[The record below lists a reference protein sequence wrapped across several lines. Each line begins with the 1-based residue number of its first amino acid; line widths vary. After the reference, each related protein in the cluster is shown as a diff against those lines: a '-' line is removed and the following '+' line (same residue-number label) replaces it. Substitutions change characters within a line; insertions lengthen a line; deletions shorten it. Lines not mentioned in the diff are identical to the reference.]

1 MGKSRVD
8 AGGPDTYLTTK
19 RRPRR
24 LPTSHQGVGDRNM
37 AEETEALQEQ
47 SLKIKNLDAVYD
59 IPVQVSMVL
68 GKVRIPISKLMN
80 LKEGAVVELDNKVG
94 EPIEIYVNR
103 KLVARGDLIVSDGR
117 LGVTLTEI
125 TRSNLGKP

>member
-1 MGKSRVD
+1 
-8 AGGPDTYLTTK
+8 
-19 RRPRR
+19 
-24 LPTSHQGVGDRNM
+24 M
-37 AEETEALQEQ
+37 AEDKETLREQ
-47 SLKIKNLDAVYD
+47 STKGKDLGAVYD

-80 LKEGAVVELDNKVG
+80 LKEGTVVELDNKVG

-103 KLVARGDLIVSDGR
+103 KLVARGDLVVSDGR

-125 TRSNLGKP
+125 TRSNLGKA

>member
-1 MGKSRVD
+1 
-8 AGGPDTYLTTK
+8 
-19 RRPRR
+19 
-24 LPTSHQGVGDRNM
+24 M
-37 AEETEALQEQ
+37 AEEIEALQEQ
-47 SLKIKNLDAVYD
+47 SLKVKNLDAVYD

-80 LKEGAVVELDNKVG
+80 LQEGAVVELDNKVG

-125 TRSNLGKP
+125 TRSSLGKP

>member
-8 AGGPDTYLTTK
+8 AGGHDTYLTSK
-19 RRPRR
+19 CRPRR
-24 LPTSHQGVGDRNM
+24 PPMTHRGVGDRNV
-37 AEETEALQEQ
+37 AEETESQQ
-47 SLKIKNLDAVYD
+47 DQTIKGKNLDAVYD

-68 GKVRIPISKLMN
+68 GRVRIPISKLMN

-94 EPIEIYVNR
+94 EPIEIFVNR
-103 KLVARGDLIVSDGR
+103 KLVARGDLVVSEGR

-125 TRSNLGKP
+125 TRSGLGKS

>member
-1 MGKSRVD
+1 
-8 AGGPDTYLTTK
+8 
-19 RRPRR
+19 
-24 LPTSHQGVGDRNM
+24 M

-80 LKEGAVVELDNKVG
+80 LQEGAVVELDNKVG

-125 TRSNLGKP
+125 TRSILAKP